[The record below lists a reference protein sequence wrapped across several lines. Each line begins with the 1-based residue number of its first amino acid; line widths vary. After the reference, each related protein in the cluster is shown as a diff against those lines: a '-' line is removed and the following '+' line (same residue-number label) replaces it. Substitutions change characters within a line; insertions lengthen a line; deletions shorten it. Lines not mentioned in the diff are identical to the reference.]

1 MIGECSKEITN
12 LTIWFSKNKY
22 APMLNTVLQKKGLGP
37 DGKPRMFG
45 MPCKI
50 VKCADTLLCIAEN
63 SKEVKG
69 MIPTAM
75 KHLPNLND
83 LTRMDD
89 FLHLL
94 QYMIKH
100 AEDPVTKQ

>member
-1 MIGECSKEITN
+1 MMQKCTDEITA

-22 APMLNTVLQKKGLGP
+22 APMLSTVLQKKGVGP

-63 SKEVKG
+63 NKE
-69 MIPTAM
+69 I
-75 KHLPNLND
+75 
-83 LTRMDD
+83 
-89 FLHLL
+89 
-94 QYMIKH
+94 
-100 AEDPVTKQ
+100 